1 MLRRTQNVL
10 VDGDFKILLAD
21 DTNQIV
27 AYGRKTEK
35 QAALIV
41 INRGDEDQAFTIPV
55 AGYLPDGVVLN
66 KVYTVGSAAPRQITV
81 TNGNV
86 SGNIGPL
93 SAVILISGRVDLKP
107 TAAPAN
113 LRVVSENDATVSLAW
128 DAVPGSAGYNLY
140 RSPLSGGGW
149 VKVNTEPLTVTEF
162 TDTGLQNA
170 RTYYYVVT
178 SLDAKGNES
187 AYSNEVNALPRLTIG
202 WANLQWPPTM
212 THTISAVNR
221 TDNAYGQVWIDGVTN
236 QPGATPNLLAQL
248 GFGPVGSDPTGNAD
262 WVWVNAA
269 FNVDAGNNDEFVA
282 SMLPETTGSFD
293 YAFRYSTTNGFDW
306 VYADLDGIGNGY
318 DPAQA
323 GKLTVNSSSDTS
335 APAMPTGLQVDS
347 ASPAGIQLSWDAIV
361 GDASL
366 YGYEVLRS
374 NTAGGP
380 YEMIARVTSN
390 SYPDTTIVEGAT
402 YYYVV
407 RSLDESFNRSGNSE
421 EVSAT
426 AQLRTVTI
434 VFNVTVPATT
444 DATGRSVYIAG
455 SLNRLNGGLPEWN
468 PSGVVLT
475 RLDETHWTVTL
486 TGLEATQ
493 IEYKFTLGDWDHVEK
508 GASCDEIGNRILT
521 LSYGSDGT
529 QTVNDTVLN
538 WRNVVPCGN

>member
-1 MLRRTQNVL
+1 M
-10 VDGDFKILLAD
+10 I
-21 DTNQIV
+21 
-27 AYGRKTEK
+27 
-35 QAALIV
+35 
-41 INRGDEDQAFTIPV
+41 INRGDAEQAFTIPV

-66 KVYTVGSAAPRQITV
+66 KVYTVGSATPRQITV

-86 SGNIGPL
+86 SGNIDPL

-113 LRVVSENDATVSLAW
+113 LRVVSENDAAVSLAW

-149 VKVNTEPLTVTEF
+149 VKVNAEPLTVTEF
-162 TDTGLQNA
+162 TDTGLENA

-178 SLDAKGNES
+178 SLDLRGNES

-212 THTISAVNR
+212 THTISAVDR
-221 TDNAYGQVWIDGVTN
+221 TENAYGQVWIDGVTN

-248 GFGPVGSDPTGNAD
+248 GFGPTGSEPNGNTD

-269 FNVDAGNNDEFVA
+269 FNADAGNNDEFVA
-282 SMLPETTGSFD
+282 SMLPEATGNFD

-323 GKLTVNSSSDTS
+323 GKLTVNASSDTT
-335 APAMPTGLQVDS
+335 APAVPTGLRVDS
-347 ASPAGIQLSWDAIV
+347 ASPAGIQLAWDAV
-361 GDASL
+361 TGDASL

-426 AQLRTVTI
+426 AQLRTVT
-434 VFNVTVPATT
+434 VVLNVTVPATT

-455 SLNRLNGGLPEWN
+455 SLQRLNGGLPEWN
-468 PSGVVLT
+468 ASGVVLT
-475 RLDETHWTVTL
+475 RLDETHWTITL

-493 IEYKFTLGDWDHVEK
+493 IDYKFTLGDWDHVEK
-508 GASCDEIGNRILT
+508 GASCDEIGNRMLT

-538 WRNVVPCGN
+538 WRNVAPCGN